1 MAERRGE
8 LMSTGRV
15 YAVRSVHDAV
25 GGIVPLAVP
34 LGYVVD
40 SAGKSIASV
49 ELNGL
54 TPTLRLPLSPA
65 TPGERHDLLLIALSL
80 AVLWDPA
87 AR

>member
-1 MAERRGE
+1 
-8 LMSTGRV
+8 
-15 YAVRSVHDAV
+15 
-25 GGIVPLAVP
+25 
-34 LGYVVD
+34 VVD

-54 TPTLRLPLSPA
+54 TPMLRLPSSPA
-65 TPGERHDLLLIALSL
+65 TPGERRDLLLIALSL